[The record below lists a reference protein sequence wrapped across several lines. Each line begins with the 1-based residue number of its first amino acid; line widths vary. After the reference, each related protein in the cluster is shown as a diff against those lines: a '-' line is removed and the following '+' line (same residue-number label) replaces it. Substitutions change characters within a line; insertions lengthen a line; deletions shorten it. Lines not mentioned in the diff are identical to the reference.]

1 METLTIHKL
10 ADWRSNE
17 VYVLREDLL
26 PFACG
31 GNKARISSKLTEDA
45 KSKGADVIVG
55 YGNCRSNLCRALAM
69 LCARERMGCT
79 IISPSDDDGGR
90 KETANSRI
98 VRLCGAKIV
107 PCEKGPGVAAVVE
120 KVMNDISA
128 AGGRPYYV
136 FGNSKGEG
144 NERILASPYEEVAVQ
159 ISAWEQREGISFD
172 RVAVAVGTGSTYAG
186 FLNGFHS
193 QSRTVPVTGFTIAR
207 EKAVCLKALARFTRL
222 PADIRDNALAGGYG
236 LTSAEQTRFLADVL
250 TRHAILFDPVYSG
263 KALWGLYDQIQT
275 GTMANERIL
284 FVHTG
289 SLPLAIDGLEAM
301 DG

>member
-10 ADWRSNE
+10 ADWRSSE
-17 VYVLREDLL
+17 IYVLREDLL

-31 GNKARISSKLTEDA
+31 GNKARISAQLIADA

-69 LCARERMGCT
+69 LCARERMDCT
-79 IISPSDDDGGR
+79 IISPSDGDGGR

-98 VRLCGAKIV
+98 VRICGAKVV
-107 PCEKGPGVAAVVE
+107 PCEKGAGVAAVVE
-120 KVMNDISA
+120 KVMSDLSA
-128 AGGRPYYV
+128 AGRTPYYV
-136 FGNSKGEG
+136 FGSSKGEG
-144 NERILASPYEEVAVQ
+144 NETVLASTYEEVAAK
-159 ISAWEQREGISFD
+159 ISAWERREGISFD
-172 RVAVAVGTGSTYAG
+172 RIAVAVGTGSTYAG
-186 FLNGFHS
+186 LLNGFHS
-193 QSRTVPVTGFTIAR
+193 LSRSLPVTGFTIAR
-207 EKAVCLKALARFTRL
+207 EKGVCLKALARFTRL

-236 LTSAEQTRFLADVL
+236 RTSAEQARFLAEIL

-263 KALWGLYDQIQT
+263 KALWGLHDQILS
-275 GTMANERIL
+275 GTMLNERIL

-289 SLPLAIDGLEAM
+289 SLPLAIDGLEVM